1 MTWNGSLYQKY
12 YYMGS
17 ALFFTTDANNLR
29 DSENILSPGGSIVA
43 SRRQDSSDANKYYF
57 YHTDIRGS
65 VTNIVGTKEN
75 AIYLAQGYNYDNF
88 GKEEALKSESSFK
101 NDVTFTGAVSDSMT
115 GLYYMNAR
123 HYDPDTGRFLQ
134 QDTYKGS
141 AAVPWT
147 QHLYVYT
154 GNNPVNMVDPTGHYT
169 NTASDQYANY
179 TYDWSSKTL
188 VPIVNYSNTMTDQYQ
203 GDYGRTTSTISKN
216 GIQKKAVNLPK
227 SKPRSVNDASN
238 QYVEAGSSGVYYG
251 SSSTLSYQPPALEYA
266 SPGMKMPAWVT
277 GLENGIMF
285 ITGGVVLTALTGG
298 AWVPVAI
305 GGLKGGVIYGGVGAV
320 LGGGTELINSGGSW
334 DNVLP
339 AAADGFGV
347 MFSGG
352 ALNGTVDGMITVSMQ
367 GNSVQAYN
375 GVCFVEGTIIAT
387 RTGDTA
393 IEEIKVGDT
402 VYAANAETGE
412 EGYKKVVNTFIRET
426 DTLITI
432 TVDREEITTTPTHPF
447 WVEGAGWKAAG
458 ELKAGQTLRQS
469 GGKQIRIAKVAQEQ
483 LTEPVTVYN
492 FEVEDWHTYFVG
504 DAGILVHN
512 SCGGRNSIRFN
523 GDQQAV
529 IDLAKQAKNIGG
541 IRADDANTLL
551 GWANEYGVPYHGL
564 EIHLNRSG
572 PSSNIPHIHIGKTG
586 HIPIK

>member
-1 MTWNGSLYQKY
+1 MKVNISGGFLQDGKTVNGNGQRIRLTWNGSLYQKY

-88 GKEEALKSESSFK
+88 GKEEELKSESSFK

-147 QHLYVYT
+147 QHLYAYT

-227 SKPRSVNDASN
+227 SKPRSVNDASKCFI
-238 QYVEAGSSGVYYG
+238 YFLLLHVAGSQWG
-251 SSSTLSYQPPALEYA
+251 SKKYMNMKHLE
-266 SPGMKMPAWVT
+266 
-277 GLENGIMF
+277 
-285 ITGGVVLTALTGG
+285 
-298 AWVPVAI
+298 VA
-305 GGLKGGVIYGGVGAV
+305 
-320 LGGGTELINSGGSW
+320 
-334 DNVLP
+334 
-339 AAADGFGV
+339 
-347 MFSGG
+347 
-352 ALNGTVDGMITVSMQ
+352 
-367 GNSVQAYN
+367 
-375 GVCFVEGTIIAT
+375 C
-387 RTGDTA
+387 
-393 IEEIKVGDT
+393 
-402 VYAANAETGE
+402 
-412 EGYKKVVNTFIRET
+412 
-426 DTLITI
+426 
-432 TVDREEITTTPTHPF
+432 
-447 WVEGAGWKAAG
+447 
-458 ELKAGQTLRQS
+458 
-469 GGKQIRIAKVAQEQ
+469 
-483 LTEPVTVYN
+483 
-492 FEVEDWHTYFVG
+492 
-504 DAGILVHN
+504 
-512 SCGGRNSIRFN
+512 
-523 GDQQAV
+523 
-529 IDLAKQAKNIGG
+529 
-541 IRADDANTLL
+541 DDASFA
-551 GWANEYGVPYHGL
+551 G
-564 EIHLNRSG
+564 
-572 PSSNIPHIHIGKTG
+572 
-586 HIPIK
+586 